1 MSAEK
6 LEVSPDLTPRLDWPY
21 TQRHWRNKSFF
32 VFTVK
37 SQTFFHN
44 WISDSKQKQNVE
56 RGLRPG
62 EAWLPLPTVRQF
74 KGTNGMVGRRR
85 APTCFVSMFFD
96 HNEKTSRPPS
106 RSTVGQLV

>member
-1 MSAEK
+1 M
-6 LEVSPDLTPRLDWPY
+6 LEVSPDLTPRLDCPY

-44 WISDSKQKQNVE
+44 WISDSKQKQNVGTE
-56 RGLRPG
+56 LRPSEVSSG
-62 EAWLPLPTVRQF
+62 HWLPARQF
-74 KGTNGMVGRRR
+74 KGTNGMVVRRR